1 MLLSCARCC
10 GRPQSPAP
18 IGEHLEKVVS
28 STKLKR
34 HFVEVFR
41 FPPCHGSSWRRLSFA
56 GVCNMREVGVV
67 EFDDP

>member
-10 GRPQSPAP
+10 GRLQSPAP
-18 IGEHLEKVVS
+18 IGEQFGEGSVFNKI
-28 STKLKR
+28 KR

-41 FPPCHGSSWRRLSFA
+41 FPPCQRSSWRRLSFA